1 MGNIDPAL
9 GYLAK
14 ARNIAELRSPARD
27 DGTIARILWKTAVV
41 LKNQPGG
48 TTVKEAQ
55 EAEQLLARAYFA
67 RSTLAASGEGG
78 EGELYEL
85 DRREAMSEMEREEES
100 FDLLVPGYF
109 R

>member
-1 MGNIDPAL
+1 MGNVDPAL
-9 GYLAK
+9 GFLNK

-27 DGTIARILWKTAVV
+27 DGTIARILWKIAMV

-48 TTVKEAQ
+48 TSLAEAN
-55 EAEQLLARAYFA
+55 EANQLLTRAYNA
-67 RSTLAASGEGG
+67 RSALTASGEGG

-85 DRREAMSEMEREEES
+85 ERRDAMTEMEKEEES

>member
-14 ARNIAELRSPARD
+14 ARNIAELRSPGRD
-27 DGTIARILWKTAVV
+27 DGTIARILWKTANV

-48 TTVKEAQ
+48 TTIKQAQ
-55 EAEQLLARAYFA
+55 EAEQLLARAYSA
-67 RSTLAASGEGG
+67 RSTLSASGEGG

-85 DRREAMSEMEREEES
+85 ERRDAMSEMEKEEES

>member
-1 MGNIDPAL
+1 MGNVDPAL
-9 GYLAK
+9 GFLNK

-27 DGTIARILWKTAVV
+27 DGTIARILWKIAMV

-48 TTVKEAQ
+48 TSLADANEAGR
-55 EAEQLLARAYFA
+55 LLARAYNA
-67 RSTLAASGEGG
+67 RSTLTASGEGG

-85 DRREAMSEMEREEES
+85 ERRDAMTEMEREEES